1 MRPALETNGLGVR
14 YRRSWALRDCSL
26 SIPAGRV
33 AALVGPNG
41 AGKTTLMHAAVGMLK
56 PTCGSVVV
64 HGEVAFVAQDRP
76 LTERFT
82 AAEMLAFGRRVNP
95 RFDDG
100 AARDRL
106 GRLGVPLD
114 RKVGVLSG
122 GQRAQVAITLAMAR
136 RPDLLVLDEPLANLD
151 PLARHDVMR
160 SIMAEVAERELTVL
174 LSSHVVAD
182 IEETCDWLVMLN
194 DGQVQVSGDIEE
206 LLAGHYVLTGSTE
219 PAGPM
224 AAGAAVVSASR
235 AGRQAELLVRGEP
248 APDPRGQARRAGL
261 ADLVMGYL
269 RSPESAAL
277 PGPEH
282 VIRG

>member
-1 MRPALETNGLGVR
+1 
-14 YRRSWALRDCSL
+14 
-26 SIPAGRV
+26 
-33 AALVGPNG
+33 
-41 AGKTTLMHAAVGMLK
+41 MHATVGMLK
-56 PTCGSVVV
+56 PTCGSVEVD
-64 HGEVAFVAQDRP
+64 GEVAFVAQDRP

-82 AAEMLAFGRRVNP
+82 AAEMLAFGRRVNS

-100 AARDRL
+100 AARERL
-106 GRLGVPLD
+106 DRLGVPLD

-219 PAGPM
+219 PAGTM
-224 AAGAAVVSASR
+224 GAGAAVVSASR

-269 RSPESAAL
+269 RSPESTAL

-282 VIRG
+282 VIRR

>member
-1 MRPALETNGLGVR
+1 MKPALRTDGLGVR
-14 YRRSWALRDCSL
+14 YHRSWALRDCSL
-26 SIPAGRV
+26 SVPAGRV

-41 AGKTTLMHAAVGMLK
+41 AGKTTLMQAVAGLLK
-56 PTCGSVVV
+56 PTCGSVTA

-82 AAEMLAFGRRVNP
+82 VAEMLAFGRRVNA
-95 RFDDG
+95 RFDDR

-114 RKVGVLSG
+114 RKVGVLSD
-122 GQRAQVAITLAMAR
+122 GQRAQVTIALALAR

-160 SIMAEVAERELTVL
+160 SIMVEVAEREVTVL

-182 IEETCDWLVMLN
+182 IEETCDWLIMLN

-206 LLAGHYVLTGSTE
+206 LLAHHYILTGADG
-219 PAGPM
+219 PAGAT
-224 AAGAAVVSASR
+224 AAGAEVVSASH
-235 AGRQAELLVRGEP
+235 AGTSALLVRGEP
-248 APDPRGQARRAGL
+248 APDPRGRTRRAGL

-269 RSPESAAL
+269 RSFEAAAL
-277 PGPEH
+277 SGPGP
-282 VIRG
+282 VFRR